1 MPSPG
6 IPIAKVQAILDAG
19 RARGARAHAWL
30 RAVGLPDDL
39 AGVSTEHRVPAER
52 VVELWEAL
60 QHEARDPGMP
70 IDVAQR
76 VRIDAYDIYG
86 LALLT
91 CPDVRAALTRAV
103 RYFALAGN
111 TGRLWVVEDGDT
123 ASIHHDRPGGARPRL
138 GLRCG
143 IECVLAQVLHTLRQM
158 VGEMVIVRR
167 VTFRHPAPDDV
178 SVHARFFGVAPRFG
192 ESENA
197 LVLDRAVLSL
207 ELPRVHGSLTSF
219 FERHA
224 ERLLKSLREPT
235 DTSVSAAVR
244 AALAGGPFDAPPDLA
259 AVARSLAL
267 SERTLRRR
275 LADEGRSFKALRDES
290 LRERALS
297 LLAAPRVSLVEVAF
311 VLGFS
316 DQTAFHRAFKRWTG
330 KTPQS
335 WRRDALT

>member
-6 IPIAKVQAILDAG
+6 IPIAKVQAIRAAG
-19 RARGARAHAWL
+19 RARGASAHAWL
-30 RAVGLPDDL
+30 CAVGLPDDL
-39 AGVSTEHRVPAER
+39 TGVSTEHRVPAER
-52 VVELWEAL
+52 VVELWEVL
-60 QHEARDPGMP
+60 QREVRDPALP

-91 CPDVRAALTRAV
+91 CRDVRAALGRAV

-111 TGRLWVVEDGDT
+111 TGRLWVTEDGDE
-123 ASIHHDRPGGARPRL
+123 ASVLHDRPGGAQPRL

-143 IECVLAQVLHTLRQM
+143 IECVLSQVLHTLRQM
-158 VGEMVIVRR
+158 VGEAALVRR
-167 VTFRHPAPDDV
+167 VTFRHSPPADV
-178 SVHARFFGVAPRFG
+178 SAHARFFGVTPRFG
-192 ESENA
+192 ERENA
-197 LVLDRAVLSL
+197 LVLDRALLSV
-207 ELPRVHGSLTSF
+207 ELPRVHDSLTSF

-224 ERLLKSLREPT
+224 ERMLASLREPT

-244 AALAGGPFDAPPDLA
+244 AALAGGPFDVLPDLA

-275 LADEGRSFKALRDES
+275 LADEGQSFKSLRDES